1 MSKEQYPYPE
11 DEFDTLGA
19 GRVPQGVHREPAPR
33 WRQWLPYLLVLVL
46 VPLLTFGAVKFL
58 TGDSGPVDPL
68 PTAEEPADDGDDA
81 DADADDQ
88 DEGADD
94 SDPSDPDATG
104 TDPDGADD
112 GDTDDTDDTDAD
124 SDEDATEDPETPA
137 DLDYS
142 THVLVLNGAGVQ
154 GLAGQVTEA
163 LTNDGWTNT
172 TPDNYESASPTV
184 TSLYYTSE
192 EFAAEAAAVAESLGI
207 TNLIESATGAS
218 NGIVIVLRSDFQMP
232 AAL

>member
-104 TDPDGADD
+104 TDPDD

-137 DLDYS
+137 DLNYS

-192 EFAAEAAAVAESLGI
+192 EFAAEAAAVAERLGI